1 MLNAKTS
8 TKTADDDE
16 KIRLMVGGQIA
27 SLLDQVIA
35 NTTISSRS
43 QAASMVIGRMTKT
56 FIQTWVYEF
65 NPSPPNLLSATP
77 PPSLVLPD
85 TQFMQNGATNPSA
98 TESIDLESL
107 FRPME
112 Y

>member
-1 MLNAKTS
+1 MPNAKTS
-8 TKTADDDE
+8 AKTANEDE
-16 KIRLMVGGQIA
+16 KIRLMVGGQIG

-56 FIQTWVYEF
+56 FIQTWVYESSLSSP
-65 NPSPPNLLSATP
+65 NSPPTT
-77 PPSLVLPD
+77 SLPTVLPD
-85 TQFMQNGATNPSA
+85 TQFMQNGASNPP
-98 TESIDLESL
+98 TQESIDLESL